1 MKEIYYWSPCLTNI
15 GTLKSTLNSSISLSK
30 YYKNEFKVSIINSC
44 GEWDNYKDE
53 LFKSGVNTI
62 DFPIKYF
69 KFLPKNGYLS
79 SRFSSILIFLLSFG
93 PLLYFLKKK
102 SPNYII
108 LHMITSL
115 PLILLLFFKFK
126 SKFILRISGLPKL
139 NIFRKFLWQKISSKL
154 FKVTSPSLD
163 LIKDLIENKIFQK
176 ENMFFL
182 PDAILNIK
190 EINKKKLNYKNKYLD
205 VIEKKNY
212 FISAGRL
219 TRQKNFSYLVKEFSK
234 FLKINQNYNL
244 LIFGD
249 GEEKIKLYNI
259 IKKNHAENSIFLVGH
274 TENIYHYMKKSSA
287 FILSSLWE
295 APGFVLIEAAFS
307 NSFIISSDCKYG
319 PSEFLNKG
327 ENGFLFNSNTKNI
340 LRDKLVEFDSKK
352 LSLKKKIYY
361 AKKNC
366 KKYTMFHH
374 SLRLKE
380 ILT

>member
-1 MKEIYYWSPCLTNI
+1 MKEVYYWSPCLTNI
-15 GTLKSTLNSSISLSK
+15 GTLKSTINSSISLSK

-44 GEWDNYKDE
+44 GEWDNYRDE
-53 LFKSGVNTI
+53 LFKSGVNII

-69 KFLPKNGYLS
+69 KFLPKNGYLF
-79 SRFSSILIFLLSFG
+79 SRFSSILIFLFSLG
-93 PLLYFLKKK
+93 PLLYLLKKK
-102 SPNYII
+102 NPEYII

-126 SKFILRISGLPKL
+126 SKFILRLSGLPKL

-154 FKVTSPSLD
+154 FRVTSPSSD
-163 LIKDLIENKIFQK
+163 LIKDLAENKIFSK

-190 EINKKKLNYKNKYLD
+190 NINKKKFHHKNQYLD
-205 VIEKKNY
+205 LIKTKDY
-212 FISAGRL
+212 FIGAGRL
-219 TRQKNFSYLVKEFSK
+219 TRQKNFSYLVKEFSN

-249 GEEKIKLYNI
+249 GEENIKLHNI
-259 IKKNHAENSIFLVGH
+259 IKKNHAEKSIFLLGH
-274 TENIYHYMKKSSA
+274 TENIYYYMKRSSA

-319 PSEFLNKG
+319 PSEFLSNG
-327 ENGFLFNSNTKNI
+327 ENGFLFKNNI
-340 LRDKLVEFDSKK
+340 KNALRDKLVEFDNKK
-352 LSLKKKIYY
+352 LILKKKIYY
-361 AKKNC
+361 TKKNC
-366 KKYTMFHH
+366 KKYTMFYH
-374 SLRLKE
+374 SIRLKE
-380 ILT
+380 ILI

>member
-1 MKEIYYWSPCLTNI
+1 MKEVYYWSPCLTNI
-15 GTLKSTLNSSISLSK
+15 GTLKSTINSSISLSK

-44 GEWDNYKDE
+44 GEWDNHRDE
-53 LFKSGVNTI
+53 LFKSGVNII

-69 KFLPKNGYLS
+69 KFLPKNGYLL
-79 SRFSSILIFLLSFG
+79 SRFSSILIFLLSLG
-93 PLLYFLKKK
+93 PLLYLLKKK
-102 SPNYII
+102 NPEYII

-126 SKFILRISGLPKL
+126 SKFILRLSGLPKL

-154 FKVTSPSLD
+154 FRVTSPSSD
-163 LIKDLIENKIFQK
+163 LIQDLTENKIFSK
-176 ENMFFL
+176 ENMCFL

-190 EINKKKLNYKNKYLD
+190 NINKKKFNHKNQYLD
-205 VIEKKNY
+205 LIKTKDY
-212 FISAGRL
+212 FIGAGRL
-219 TRQKNFSYLVKEFSK
+219 TRQKNFSYLVKEFSN

-249 GEEKIKLYNI
+249 GEENIKLHNI
-259 IKKNHAENSIFLVGH
+259 IKKNHAEKSIFLLGH
-274 TENIYHYMKKSSA
+274 TENIYYYMKRSSA

-327 ENGFLFNSNTKNI
+327 ENGFLFKNNI
-340 LRDKLVEFDSKK
+340 KNALRDKLVEFDNKK
-352 LSLKKKIYY
+352 LILKKKIYY
-361 AKKNC
+361 TKKNC
-366 KKYTMFHH
+366 KKYTMFYH

-380 ILT
+380 ILI

>member
-53 LFKSGVNTI
+53 LFKSGVNII

-176 ENMFFL
+176 ENMFF
-182 PDAILNIK
+182 
-190 EINKKKLNYKNKYLD
+190 YLMQ
-205 VIEKKNY
+205 
-212 FISAGRL
+212 F
-219 TRQKNFSYLVKEFSK
+219 
-234 FLKINQNYNL
+234 
-244 LIFGD
+244 
-249 GEEKIKLYNI
+249 
-259 IKKNHAENSIFLVGH
+259 
-274 TENIYHYMKKSSA
+274 
-287 FILSSLWE
+287 
-295 APGFVLIEAAFS
+295 
-307 NSFIISSDCKYG
+307 
-319 PSEFLNKG
+319 
-327 ENGFLFNSNTKNI
+327 
-340 LRDKLVEFDSKK
+340 
-352 LSLKKKIYY
+352 
-361 AKKNC
+361 
-366 KKYTMFHH
+366 
-374 SLRLKE
+374 
-380 ILT
+380 